1 MNFVRNDAFVSSS
14 TSATGRG
21 HRRLPWLQSSVD
33 FAHGVVNALLPK
45 RMARE
50 IIELA
55 HGGMQTYQLVH

>member
-1 MNFVRNDAFVSSS
+1 M
-14 TSATGRG
+14 
-21 HRRLPWLQSSVD
+21 PWLQSTVD

-55 HGGMQTYQLVH
+55 HGGMQTYPLIH